1 MTMYSIMSE
10 PYPIGDGNTLSSIN
24 TSCCRIHSQSYFP
37 GKGKALD
44 LRTRSWNKAGIVLME
59 PIISLWENLTT
70 NSELSEN
77 CWPDF
82 LKKIH
87 YPLPLWGFTGIMKQL
102 IKWNQN
108 VVKESLRIPTSI
120 RQTKMVILQA
130 LRRTL
135 IWDYR
140 ELNLGS
146 GQGGNWTRL
155 GETGLQV
162 QRSKSAATLPPTI
175 FYIVHS

>member
-1 MTMYSIMSE
+1 
-10 PYPIGDGNTLSSIN
+10 
-24 TSCCRIHSQSYFP
+24 
-37 GKGKALD
+37 
-44 LRTRSWNKAGIVLME
+44 ME
-59 PIISLWENLTT
+59 
-70 NSELSEN
+70 
-77 CWPDF
+77 
-82 LKKIH
+82 
-87 YPLPLWGFTGIMKQL
+87 QL

-108 VVKESLRIPTSI
+108 VVKESLRIPSSI

-146 GQGGNWTRL
+146 CQGGNWTRL
-155 GETGLQV
+155 GECGLQV
-162 QRSKSAATLPPTI
+162 QRSKSATTLPPTI

>member
-1 MTMYSIMSE
+1 
-10 PYPIGDGNTLSSIN
+10 
-24 TSCCRIHSQSYFP
+24 
-37 GKGKALD
+37 
-44 LRTRSWNKAGIVLME
+44 ME
-59 PIISLWENLTT
+59 
-70 NSELSEN
+70 
-77 CWPDF
+77 
-82 LKKIH
+82 
-87 YPLPLWGFTGIMKQL
+87 QL

-146 GQGGNWTRL
+146 AQCGNWTRL
-155 GETGLQV
+155 GESGLQV
-162 QRSKSAATLPPTI
+162 QRSKSEATLPPTI
-175 FYIVHS
+175 FYIMHSQFTRRPNRQEKNNTMQLRYYFIKKSYFSQFISRQTASSLSFSSDLGRGVHARASVERRSKIICESRAFCAIDQEKRGTARSLI